1 MSRNRS
7 LKKSNRFDQ
16 GVRQAVTRRR
26 NLVAV
31 DVENFDEAM
40 RLAREIAGRTGRSV
54 TVRDAEMIEL
64 EVVPAPARN

>member
-1 MSRNRS
+1 MTRDRS

-16 GVRQAVTRRR
+16 GGWEAVTRRR

-40 RLAREIAGRTGRSV
+40 RLAREIAGHTGRSV